1 MINLLLFPVELSESY
16 TYNLSTAE
24 LQLMIISLIDLY
36 RWKIIHSIST
46 VVKSHITTYLVLC
59 EQQPETPKYS

>member
-36 RWKIIHSIST
+36 R
-46 VVKSHITTYLVLC
+46 
-59 EQQPETPKYS
+59 